1 MSTKSQVNVKKKVV
15 TASAIKERTMVM
27 CGCFDLQGVLAEEGG
42 GCGCNSRK
50 QMSLLSSIIELLLGR
65 EHL

>member
-1 MSTKSQVNVKKKVV
+1 
-15 TASAIKERTMVM
+15 
-27 CGCFDLQGVLAEEGG
+27 VLAEEGG
-42 GCGCNSRK
+42 GGGCNSRK

>member
-1 MSTKSQVNVKKKVV
+1 MSTKSQVKVKKKAV
-15 TASAIKERTMVM
+15 TASSYKRGDDDVWVCRSTR
-27 CGCFDLQGVLAEEGG
+27 VLAEEGG
-42 GCGCNSRK
+42 GGGCNSRK